1 MAFDQLGATDVT
13 CIVLAAGSG
22 ERFGERKQFLE
33 LMPGVRLVDAALDAA
48 FEHTNNVVL
57 VTPRDVRGDIDSR
70 AMVVSGGATRLE
82 SVANGLSAVGDSQ
95 EVVMVHDAAH
105 PLAPSQ
111 VFSDLIE
118 AVRRG
123 ADAAVPVLEVSDVIK
138 ITGPDQQVTTVGR
151 DGMGLAQ
158 VPMAFAARA
167 LRAAHDVAHDVE
179 LWEDSM
185 LIERSGGEVVAVT
198 GSPWNIHVATRE
210 DLAMAR
216 VLAHHIRGL
225 SGLSATL
232 EPGSNAHN
240 RNNATPPTS
249 SHGG

>member
-1 MAFDQLGATDVT
+1 LAVDRLGATDVT

-22 ERFGERKQFLE
+22 KRFGERKQFLE
-33 LMPGVRLVDAALDAA
+33 LMPGVRLVDAALGVA

-57 VTPRDVRGDIDSR
+57 VTPQGARGVIDDR
-70 AMVVSGGATRLE
+70 AVVVPGGATRLE
-82 SVANGLSAVGDSQ
+82 SVSNGLSAVSDGQ
-95 EVVMVHDAAH
+95 EVVVVHDAAH

-111 VFSDLIE
+111 VFAELIE

-138 ITGPDQQVTTVGR
+138 VTGPDHQLTTVGR

-158 VPMAFAARA
+158 VPMAFAARS
-167 LRAAHDVAHDVE
+167 LRAAHHVADDVG

-185 LIERSGGEVVAVT
+185 LIERAGGEVVAVT
-198 GSPWNIHVATRE
+198 GSPWNIHVTTRE

-216 VLAHHIRGL
+216 VLAQHIRGL
-225 SGLSATL
+225 NDPSTTL
-232 EPGSNAHN
+232 EPGSNA
-240 RNNATPPTS
+240 RTRRTTPPFTS